1 MRGKKKLFT
10 HKRTWQKLINSV
22 QNILFIAVDIQR
34 RDFSIWTIAVMLA
47 TLLKVIDKTTSD
59 W

>member
-10 HKRTWQKLINSV
+10 HKRTWQKLIDSV
-22 QNILFIAVDIQR
+22 QNILFIAADIQR
-34 RDFSIWTIAVMLA
+34 GDFSIWTIPVMLA
-47 TLLKVIDKTTSD
+47 TLLKVIEKTSD